1 MTVASLLAEPS
12 FVKGGIRIVHFI
24 GLALGLG
31 TATLLDL
38 MMLRFMLHRKI
49 RRSHVQ
55 AFEFGTKVV
64 TAGLV
69 MLWISGLAF
78 LVYYWA
84 FDPEKLGNPKIWAK
98 LSVVGVLSVNA
109 VFLHKAVLPVVEQQV
124 ARTLFDGL
132 SLYQRV
138 LMVVGGATS
147 VTCWYVPVALA
158 TIPQFNNS
166 IPANQIWAMFCALL
180 IANNGLAIGAF
191 FGIGPL
197 IAKFARRPMRARSDL
212 SPASEIEVAGRQRD
226 EPGQF
231 DLEVGSAV
239 AIDVANDDGLV
250 AGGAGRVFL

>member
-1 MTVASLLAEPS
+1 
-12 FVKGGIRIVHFI
+12 
-24 GLALGLG
+24 
-31 TATLLDL
+31 
-38 MMLRFMLHRKI
+38 
-49 RRSHVQ
+49 
-55 AFEFGTKVV
+55 
-64 TAGLV
+64 
-69 MLWISGLAF
+69 MLWVSGLAF

-84 FDPEKLGNPKIWAK
+84 FDADKLGNPKIWAK
-98 LSVVGVLSVNA
+98 LSIVGVLSVNA
-109 VFLHKAVLPVVEQQV
+109 VFLHKAVLPVVDQQV
-124 ARTLFDGL
+124 ARTLFDGV

-147 VTCWYVPVALA
+147 ITCWYVPVALA

-166 IPANQIWAMFCALL
+166 MPANQIWAMFCALL

-197 IAKFARRPMRARSDL
+197 VAKFARRPMQALDS

-231 DLEVGSAV
+231 DLEVGNAV

-250 AGGAGRVFL
+250 ARGAGRILL